1 MGSTV
6 QVHPQHAALVELLA
20 KQGLMSERWREVWER
35 IPRHLFIPPT
45 IWRQGP
51 GRCEPV
57 TTEAEWWQLVYRD
70 EPVVTQVDDG
80 ATDGPGVATC
90 SNSQPSMVATML
102 QHLDVQDGEKVL
114 EIGTGTGYV
123 GALLSERLG
132 DEQVFS
138 VEIDPPLAHQA
149 RENLAALGYA
159 PTVAVADGEHGYA
172 EAAPY
177 DRLIATC
184 ALRRVPYELVRQ
196 VKSGGMLVAPLAR
209 EFWSG
214 AVVQLSVREGRAS
227 GPFRGGASYM
237 PMRSHRAPEGPPV
250 DGTARATD
258 TTVDPR
264 RLLTIGF
271 SIYAGARMPGV
282 SMVHA
287 EHDGT
292 TEVWLIDQ
300 AGSGAFAEAGEQ
312 AWQYGERDLW
322 RDVEETYQEYEAL
335 GLPEADEFGL
345 TVSARGQEVWLTHP
359 GRVIDPR
366 RVIASA
372 QRSRP

>member
-1 MGSTV
+1 MGSTA
-6 QVHPQHAALVELLA
+6 QVHPQHAELVELLA
-20 KQGLMSERWREVWER
+20 EQGLVSERWREVWER
-35 IPRHLFIPPT
+35 VPRHLFIPPT

-51 GRCEPV
+51 ERCEPV
-57 TTEAEWWQLVYRD
+57 TTDAEWWQLVYSD
-70 EPVVTQVDDG
+70 EPVVTQIDDG
-80 ATDGPGVATC
+80 AANGPGVATS

-102 QHLDVQDGEKVL
+102 QHLKVEDGHRVL
-114 EIGTGTGYV
+114 EIGTATGHV
-123 GALLSERLG
+123 AALLSERLG
-132 DEQVFS
+132 DELIFS
-138 VEIDPPLAHQA
+138 VEIDPPLAHEA
-149 RENLAALGYA
+149 RENLATLGYA
-159 PTVAVADGEHGYA
+159 PTVVVADGEHGWA

-196 VKSGGMLVAPLAR
+196 VKPGGILVAPMAG

-214 AVVQLSVREGRAS
+214 AIVQLSIQEGGIAS

-237 PMRSHRAPEGPPV
+237 PMRSHRAPADAQVQGN
-250 DGTARATD
+250 ARPTESKL
-258 TTVDPR
+258 DPR
-264 RLLTIGF
+264 LLLTVGF

-292 TEVWLIDQ
+292 TGVWLMDQ
-300 AGSGAFAEAGEQ
+300 AGSGAFAEPGEQ

-322 RDVEETYQEYEAL
+322 WDVETTYQEYEAL
-335 GLPEADEFGL
+335 GSPDADAFGL
-345 TVSARGQEVWLTHP
+345 TVTPRGQDVWLTH
-359 GRVIDPR
+359 PR

-372 QRSRP
+372 